1 MAESFQFELVSPE
14 RLLVSQSVTAVI
26 APGTD
31 GYMTI
36 MSGHSPVMTTLK
48 PGVVVVTTAGGADQR
63 FYVQGGFADVTND
76 SMILLAEHALPVEEL
91 NAAELD
97 AQIKDAEEDVADAKT
112 ADLRSKAE
120 YQLSALKDAR
130 AALGM

>member
-14 RLLVSQSVTAVI
+14 RLLVSETVTAVI

-36 MSGHSPVMTTLK
+36 MGGHAPVMTTLK
-48 PGVVVVTTAGGADQR
+48 PGVVVVTTSSGADQR
-63 FYVQGGFADVTND
+63 FYVQGGFADVTNK

-91 NAAELD
+91 NAADLD
-97 AQIKDAEEDVADAKT
+97 AKIKDAEEDVADAKT
-112 ADLRSKAE
+112 PEVRSKAE
-120 YQLSALKDAR
+120 HQLSALRDTR
-130 AALGM
+130 SALGM

>member
-14 RLLVSQSVTAVI
+14 RLLVSETVTAVI

-48 PGVVVVTTAGGADQR
+48 PGVVVVTTASGADQR
-63 FYVQGGFADVTND
+63 FYVQGGFADITND

-91 NAAELD
+91 NAADLD
-97 AQIKDAEEDVADAKT
+97 AKIKDAEEDVADAKT
-112 ADLRSKAE
+112 ADVRSKAE
-120 YQLSALKDAR
+120 HQLSALKDAR

>member
-14 RLLVSQSVTAVI
+14 RLLVSEVVTAVL

-36 MSGHSPVMTTLK
+36 MSGHAPAMTTLK
-48 PGVVVVTTAGGADQR
+48 PGVVTVTTAGGADQR
-63 FYVQGGFADVTND
+63 FYVQGGFADITND
-76 SMILLAEHALPVEEL
+76 SMILLAEHALPVAEL
-91 NAAELD
+91 NAADLD
-97 AQIKDAEEDVADAKT
+97 SKIRDAEEDVADAKT
-112 ADLRSKAE
+112 PEARSKAE
-120 YQLSALKDAR
+120 QQLSALKDAR